1 MVANFSTDPSA
12 VLFASGNTAI
22 GDFYGGT
29 IRTINAN
36 GGYRIGYDF
45 TFTGS
50 YVHNWIRLPEGNF
63 NTDLVGWRF
72 NWALSSKSYFQ
83 SFIQYNSRTNQV
95 GLNLRLGLLS
105 TSSTGLYVVY
115 NSRVATIDYTDPHE
129 QIDRRTLNRAFFVKY
144 NYLFD
149 F

>member
-1 MVANFSTDPSA
+1 VANFSTDPSA

-50 YVHNWIRLPEGNF
+50 YVRNWIRLPEGNF
-63 NTDLVGWRF
+63 NTDLLGGPTGHFVEELF
-72 NWALSSKSYFQ
+72 SVIHS
-83 SFIQYNSRTNQV
+83 IQQ
-95 GLNLRLGLLS
+95 
-105 TSSTGLYVVY
+105 
-115 NSRVATIDYTDPHE
+115 
-129 QIDRRTLNRAFFVKY
+129 
-144 NYLFD
+144 FD
-149 F
+149 QPGGP